1 VGSASSGQSPGQ
13 NEHMTSPHQPHAP
26 NVPDGPR
33 WCVKP
38 ALISVMNI
46 AAVLVVVTFLIG
58 WSSTTV
64 AVVLV
69 GIALGTWWL
78 VQQRPRAEEAH

>member
-1 VGSASSGQSPGQ
+1 
-13 NEHMTSPHQPHAP
+13 MTSPHQPHAP
-26 NVPDGPR
+26 NVQDGPR
-33 WCVKP
+33 WWVKP

-58 WSSTTV
+58 WSPTIV

-69 GIALGTWWL
+69 GIALGTWWF
-78 VQQRPRAEEAH
+78 VQQRPQAEEAH